1 MKSKLQNNLRDY
13 ESTTA
18 ITVHVHSIQRF
29 TFFFS
34 DPRLVLPEP
43 GLPGKAALDLLLT
56 FATADEAC
64 H

>member
-1 MKSKLQNNLRDY
+1 MCIQL
-13 ESTTA
+13 
-18 ITVHVHSIQRF
+18 QRF

-56 FATADEAC
+56 FATAEEAY
-64 H
+64 HWLL